1 MLSCYEDNTKNTVLR
16 FENVTK
22 KYSTKKSALEDV
34 SFHVNEGEFVFLVGP
49 SGAGKSTA
57 IRLIIRQDK
66 PSSGKIYFD
75 NKEVNKLRG
84 GKLARYRRDLG
95 IVFQDFKLLNTKT
108 VWENVAFVL
117 EVGDKSSKEIKE
129 SVSYVLDLVGLADK
143 KNAFPETLSG
153 GEQQRVAIARAIV
166 TEPKILLADE
176 PTGNL
181 DRNNAW
187 DIIQLLNKINNWG
200 TTVIV
205 ATHDREIVD
214 SLNKRVIGFEAGRA
228 VRDNVGGYH
237 K

>member
-1 MLSCYEDNTKNTVLR
+1 MLTFDKI
-16 FENVTK
+16 TK
-22 KYSTKKSALEDV
+22 KYKNGKVALEDV
-34 SFHVNEGEFVFLVGP
+34 SFTIQEGEFVFMVGP
-49 SGAGKSTA
+49 SGAGKSTV
-57 IRLIIRQDK
+57 IRLIIQQEL
-66 PSSGKIYFD
+66 PTSGDIVFD
-75 NKEVNKLRG
+75 DVKVNNLKG
-84 GKLARYRRDLG
+84 NGLAKYRRDLG
-95 IVFQDFKLLNTKT
+95 IVFQDFKLLNART
-108 VWENVAFVL
+108 VWENISFVL
-117 EVGDKSSKEIKE
+117 EVSSKTSEQIRK
-129 SVSYVLDLVGLADK
+129 SVEYVLDLVGLLDK
-143 KNAFPETLSG
+143 KDAFPESLSG

-205 ATHDREIVD
+205 ATHDKEIVD
-214 SLNKRVIGFEAGRA
+214 SLNKRVIGFEAGRV

>member
-1 MLSCYEDNTKNTVLR
+1 MLTLQ
-16 FENVTK
+16 NVTK
-22 KYSTKKSALEDV
+22 KYSNGRIALEDV
-34 SFHVNEGEFVFLVGP
+34 SFHVSEGEFVFLVGP

-57 IRLIIRQDK
+57 ICLIIQQEI
-66 PSSGKIYFD
+66 PTSGDIFFEDVK
-75 NKEVNKLRG
+75 VNNLKG
-84 GKLARYRRDLG
+84 SKLARYRRELG
-95 IVFQDFKLLNTKT
+95 IVFQDFKLLNART
-108 VWENVAFVL
+108 VEENVAFVL
-117 EVGDKSSKEIKE
+117 EVSGKPTSQIKKS
-129 SVSYVLDLVGLADK
+129 VDYVLDLVGLADK
-143 KNAFPETLSG
+143 KKSFPDTLSG

-205 ATHDREIVD
+205 ATHDTEIVD
-214 SLNKRVIGFEAGRA
+214 SLNKRVIGFEAGRV
-228 VRDNVGGYH
+228 VRDNIGGYH